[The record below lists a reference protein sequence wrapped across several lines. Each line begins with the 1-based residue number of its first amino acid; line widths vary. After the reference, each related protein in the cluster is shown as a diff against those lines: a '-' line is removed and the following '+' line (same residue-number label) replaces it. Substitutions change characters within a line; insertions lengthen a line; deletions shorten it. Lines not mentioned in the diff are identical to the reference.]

1 VHNVYHRDILATYP
15 RSDCKSTNAESTFV
29 LRVSMLLETSLPGQ
43 KNNEDHVSNVEYH
56 TECVTQK
63 TS

>member
-1 VHNVYHRDILATYP
+1 
-15 RSDCKSTNAESTFV
+15 
-29 LRVSMLLETSLPGQ
+29 MLLETSLPGQ

-63 TS
+63 NVIDRLDLDGSNNIRL